1 LKRRVEAERMDAP
14 DTTWPEFQSALRD
27 LAFLNRIGRSYPPV
41 TRFLDRVVRE
51 TGATHLTILDVGA
64 GGGDTIERMH
74 RWAAKRGVTI
84 AVTGLD
90 RSPWAGQYAAEAGVA
105 AEWVTID
112 LFDLPD
118 DRRFDVVVC
127 SLFAHHLEEEALLI
141 RFLRW
146 IDAHAEKAW
155 LISDLHRSWIPWA
168 GTWALTRVLRLDP
181 MVCHDGPISFAKALD
196 RGEWRHAIAAADV
209 ACELHW
215 GFPFRW
221 LVSQVRTP

>member
-1 LKRRVEAERMDAP
+1 MKRRIEAERMDAP
-14 DTTWPEFQSALRD
+14 DTTWPEFASALRD

-41 TRFLDRVVRE
+41 TSFLDRVVRE
-51 TGATHLTILDVGA
+51 TGATRLTVLDVGA

-90 RSPWAGQYAAEAGVA
+90 RSPWAGRYAADAGVN
-105 AEWVTID
+105 AEWLTLD
-112 LFDLPD
+112 LFALDPE
-118 DRRFDVVVC
+118 RRFDVVVC
-127 SLFAHHLEEEALLI
+127 SLFAHHLEEEATLI

-146 IDAHAEKAW
+146 IDVHATRAW

-168 GTWALTRVLRLDP
+168 SVWAGTRLLRLDP

-196 RGEWRHAIAAADV
+196 RGEWQRAIAASGV
-209 ACELHW
+209 AAELHW

-221 LVSQVRTP
+221 LVSRVRAA